1 MQLIQEQISWSQLWQ
16 VVQRN
21 SEQYEIIKYTDLK
34 RKFRSPEELDSQG
47 EAGSGVGQVRTESER
62 ES

>member
-1 MQLIQEQISWSQLWQ
+1 